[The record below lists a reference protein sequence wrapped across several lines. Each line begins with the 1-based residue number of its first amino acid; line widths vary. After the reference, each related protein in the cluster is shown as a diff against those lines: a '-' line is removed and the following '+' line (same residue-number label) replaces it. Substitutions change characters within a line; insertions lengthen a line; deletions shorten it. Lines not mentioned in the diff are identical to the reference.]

1 MESSAIQQFVCTEG
15 NYVSTMQIFPRVSTS
30 SLLAH
35 MVWAWCTLA
44 LGTAFILFS
53 AFSARVLAQWRDH
66 SLKRRE
72 SIARKN
78 LELCFPQHSAEER
91 EKMIAEN
98 FRSLGMALV
107 ETGMAWFWPD
117 SRVRK
122 WFDVEGLDNLKR
134 AQMQNRGVMVVGV
147 HFMSLELGG
156 RVMGLCQP
164 MMATYRPHN
173 NQLMEWVQTRG
184 RMRSNKAMIGRNN
197 LRGIVGALKKGEA
210 VWFAPDRYGRK
221 GSSFAPFFA
230 VENVATTNGT
240 YVLSRLSRATAIL
253 LTVTMVR
260 KADYSG
266 YRLYITPEMEGYP
279 TDENQAAAYMNKII
293 EKEIMRAPEQY
304 LWIHRRFK
312 TRPVGES
319 SLYI

>member
-1 MESSAIQQFVCTEG
+1 M
-15 NYVSTMQIFPRVSTS
+15 FPQCKFSREFLHPRYWLTWFGLGV
-30 SLLAH
+30 LWLW
-35 MVWAWCTLA
+35 VQLPYPVLCF
-44 LGTAFILFS
+44 LGTRIGAM
-53 AFSARVLAQWRDH
+53 ARPF
-66 SLKRRE
+66 LKRRE

-164 MMATYRPHN
+164 M
-173 NQLMEWVQTRG
+173 
-184 RMRSNKAMIGRNN
+184 IGRNN

-210 VWFAPDRYGRK
+210 VWFAPDQDYGRK

-240 YVLSRLSRATAIL
+240 YVLSRLSGAAM

-266 YRLYITPEMEGYP
+266 YRLFITPEMEGYP

>member
-1 MESSAIQQFVCTEG
+1 
-15 NYVSTMQIFPRVSTS
+15 
-30 SLLAH
+30 
-35 MVWAWCTLA
+35 
-44 LGTAFILFS
+44 
-53 AFSARVLAQWRDH
+53 
-66 SLKRRE
+66 
-72 SIARKN
+72 
-78 LELCFPQHSAEER
+78 
-91 EKMIAEN
+91 MIAEN

-210 VWFAPDRYGRK
+210 VWFAPDQDYGRK

-240 YVLSRLSRATAIL
+240 YVLSRLSGAAM

-279 TDENQAAAYMNKII
+279 ADENQAAAYMNKII
-293 EKEIMRAPEQY
+293 EKRSCAHRSSTSGSTVALKRARWEN
-304 LWIHRRFK
+304 RRYTFNK
-312 TRPVGES
+312 LLLLFPS
-319 SLYI
+319 SNQP

>member
-1 MESSAIQQFVCTEG
+1 M
-15 NYVSTMQIFPRVSTS
+15 
-30 SLLAH
+30 
-35 MVWAWCTLA
+35 
-44 LGTAFILFS
+44 
-53 AFSARVLAQWRDH
+53 
-66 SLKRRE
+66 
-72 SIARKN
+72 N
-78 LELCFPQHSAEER
+78 LSPVKTWNFCFPQHSAEER

-210 VWFAPDRYGRK
+210 VWFAPDQDYGRK

-230 VENVATTNGT
+230 VENVATTEIIK
-240 YVLSRLSRATAIL
+240 ATEESKRPSCQSAVIGFRSPGL
-253 LTVTMVR
+253 PSTANYRFRKKTLT
-260 KADYSG
+260 D
-266 YRLYITPEMEGYP
+266 P
-279 TDENQAAAYMNKII
+279 
-293 EKEIMRAPEQY
+293 
-304 LWIHRRFK
+304 
-312 TRPVGES
+312 
-319 SLYI
+319 